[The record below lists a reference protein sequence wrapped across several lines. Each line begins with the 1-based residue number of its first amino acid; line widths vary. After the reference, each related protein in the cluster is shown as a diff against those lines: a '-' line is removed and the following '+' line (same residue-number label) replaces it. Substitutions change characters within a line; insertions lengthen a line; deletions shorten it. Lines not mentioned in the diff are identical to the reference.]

1 MSGCRR
7 APTSTTSAR
16 STTSSRRCAG
26 AALRNCSR
34 RSTSTT
40 PQIAGWARIRR
51 ACGRRK
57 AARSS
62 SAPTA
67 WKRPRFSQAPRNLAI
82 SRGPLARQARSGS
95 CPRDVR
101 WRSATWPSSG
111 AVRASRP
118 AESFASC
125 RRCRTST
132 WQSWGTT
139 MSWLS
144 LDRHKVELVARRDL
158 RDATSE
164 LRLVL
169 AMVAL
174 TVAIPIGSAIGIR
187 SLAYFG
193 GGTAVVNRLAVV
205 GAFFVVFIP
214 ASFSLVLALEAF
226 VGERERT
233 TLEVLLSTPLKEAEI
248 YVGKVAA
255 VLVVSLGLCYGGLVV
270 YCLAVFP
277 GLGYFP
283 LAVLVALALSTICQ
297 VAAMV
302 AGAVIIS
309 LIARTMRAANVM
321 ASFIILPMSIVLQ
334 VEAALILIGRPEFL
348 WGFAALMIVLAA
360 VLLRMGLAGF
370 SREALLA
377 REVGLRKPLQR
388 AMAAVRWSF
397 GGRPG
402 IVRLVCLRRWPVALA
417 ALGFAGGAGVG
428 VLAGKTAAI
437 PGAVVKPVISS
448 LISASAA
455 ATQSQEIIGIFGHN
469 LLAFLLAGVLAV
481 FTAGLSGFALTFLPG
496 FLLGYAAALSS
507 WTVALGGIFPNGVVE
522 IPAAIVAGGLV
533 IQIGATAIHMEP
545 EGGWTARV
553 LAAFADYMRSLR
565 WIVPALA
572 LAAILEVRFG

>member
-1 MSGCRR
+1 MSW
-7 APTSTTSAR
+7 
-16 STTSSRRCAG
+16 
-26 AALRNCSR
+26 LNLD
-34 RSTSTT
+34 
-40 PQIAGWARIRR
+40 
-51 ACGRRK
+51 RRK
-57 AARSS
+57 A
-62 SAPTA
+62 
-67 WKRPRFSQAPRNLAI
+67 Q
-82 SRGPLARQARSGS
+82 
-95 CPRDVR
+95 
-101 WRSATWPSSG
+101 
-111 AVRASRP
+111 
-118 AESFASC
+118 
-125 RRCRTST
+125 
-132 WQSWGTT
+132 
-139 MSWLS
+139 
-144 LDRHKVELVARRDL
+144 LVAARDL
-158 RDATSE
+158 RDAVSE
-164 LRLVL
+164 LRLII
-169 AMVAL
+169 AMVGLA
-174 TVAIPIGSAIGIR
+174 VAIPVAAAIGVR
-187 SLAYFG
+187 GLALYG
-193 GGTAVVNRLAVV
+193 GGTAVVNRLSVV

-214 ASFSLVLALEAF
+214 ASFSLVLALESF

-233 TLEVLLSTPLKEAEI
+233 TLEVLISTPLKEAEI
-248 YVGKVAA
+248 YAGKVAA
-255 VLVVSLGLCYGGLVV
+255 VLAISLGLC
-270 YCLAVFP
+270 CLAVFP

-283 LAVLVALALSTICQ
+283 LDVLIALALSTVCQ

-309 LIARTMRAANVM
+309 LNARTMRAANVM
-321 ASFIILPMSIVLQ
+321 ASFIILPMSVVLQ

-348 WGFAALMIVLAA
+348 WGFAALMIVIAA

-402 IVRLVCLRRWPVALA
+402 IVRLVWLRRWPVALA
-417 ALGFAGGAGVG
+417 ALGFAGGTGVG
-428 VLAGKTAAI
+428 FVAGKTAAV
-437 PGAVVKPVISS
+437 PGAVVKPVLSS
-448 LISASAA
+448 LISASGG
-455 ATQSQEIIGIFGHN
+455 ATQGQEIISIFGHN

-507 WTVALGGIFPNGVVE
+507 WSVALGGIFPNGLVE

>member
-1 MSGCRR
+1 MRDDVAPGPATHESGRMG
-7 APTSTTSAR
+7 SKDW
-16 STTSSRRCAG
+16 AG
-26 AALRNCSR
+26 
-34 RSTSTT
+34 
-40 PQIAGWARIRR
+40 
-51 ACGRRK
+51 
-57 AARSS
+57 
-62 SAPTA
+62 
-67 WKRPRFSQAPRNLAI
+67 I
-82 SRGPLARQARSGS
+82 SRHIS
-95 CPRDVR
+95 
-101 WRSATWPSSG
+101 
-111 AVRASRP
+111 RA
-118 AESFASC
+118 
-125 RRCRTST
+125 
-132 WQSWGTT
+132 G
-139 MSWLS
+139 
-144 LDRHKVELVARRDL
+144 LVARRDL

-164 LRLVL
+164 LRLIL

-174 TVAIPIGSAIGIR
+174 TVAIPIASAIGIR
-187 SLAYFG
+187 ALAYFG

-226 VGERERT
+226 AGERERS

-248 YVGKVAA
+248 YAGKVAA
-255 VLVVSLGLCYGGLVV
+255 VLVVSLGLCYGGLIV

-283 LAVLVALALSTICQ
+283 LDVLVALAVSTICQ

-309 LIARTMRAANVM
+309 LNARSMRAANVM
-321 ASFIILPMSIVLQ
+321 ASFIILPMSVVLQ

-348 WGFAALMIVLAA
+348 WGFAALMIVLAV
-360 VLLRMGLAGF
+360 VLLRMGFNGF
-370 SREALLA
+370 SREALLT
-377 REVGLRKPLQR
+377 REVGLRRPLQR
-388 AMAAVRWSF
+388 AIGAVRWSLRE
-397 GGRPG
+397 RPG
-402 IVRLVCLRRWPVALA
+402 IIRLVWLRRWPVALA
-417 ALGFAGGAGVG
+417 ALGFAGGTGVG
-428 VLAGKTAAI
+428 FVAGKTAAV
-437 PGAVVKPVISS
+437 PGAVVKPVLSS
-448 LISASAA
+448 LISASGG
-455 ATQSQEIIGIFGHN
+455 ATQSQEFIGIFGHN